1 MQINRPQVIKVNNIS
16 TNQILNLNVNVG
28 EYALIKSEVAHSMVE
43 FIISSK
49 HCAYR

>member
-1 MQINRPQVIKVNNIS
+1 MQINFAQVIKVNSIS

-28 EYALIKSEVAHSMVE
+28 EYALVRSDVAHSMVE